1 MNILHETYKK
11 IFNHGPENLSNWQIA
26 EQLLDNFSVPSI
38 GEVDARKVLLE
49 IINHVQFP
57 DQETRRRV
65 VLRAENLSTEIFDEF
80 NKPNKEPHMAEFE
93 HLENREKTK

>member
-1 MNILHETYKK
+1 MSILRIAYTKTL
-11 IFNHGPENLSNWQIA
+11 NCGPSDLDDWQIA
-26 EQLLDNFSVPSI
+26 EKLMDNFNVSVI
-38 GEVDARKVLLE
+38 GENDARKVLIE
-49 IINHVQFP
+49 IINHIQFP
-57 DQETRRRV
+57 DQETKRRV